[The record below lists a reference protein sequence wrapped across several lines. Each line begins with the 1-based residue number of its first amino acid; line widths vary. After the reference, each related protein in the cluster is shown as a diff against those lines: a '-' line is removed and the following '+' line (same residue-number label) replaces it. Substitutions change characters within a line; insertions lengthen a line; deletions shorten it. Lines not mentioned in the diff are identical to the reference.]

1 LLEDNLKKQNGFSL
15 LEVMVVLVIIGLIL
29 GMVVPNLM
37 GNKDTADKQKVAVD
51 IQQLENALD
60 MYKLQ
65 QGYYPT
71 TDQGLEALVTA
82 PNSEPLPRNYPQ
94 GGYIK
99 RLPDDPWGSPYQ
111 LVSPGEMGT
120 VDIFS
125 TGPDR
130 TAGTDDDI
138 GNWNMD
144 GKEPQN

>member
-60 MYKLQ
+60 LYKMQ

-71 TDQGLEALVTA
+71 SEQGLQALLTA
-82 PNSEPLPRNYPQ
+82 PNSEPMPRNYPQ

-99 RLPDDPWGSPYQ
+99 RLPDDPWGQPYQ

-125 TGPDR
+125 NGPDR

>member
-1 LLEDNLKKQNGFSL
+1 LKKQNGFSL

>member
-1 LLEDNLKKQNGFSL
+1 MKKQNGFSL